1 MIDRTKQ
8 ILNKSLSAA
17 CAILLAFMSM
27 LTCYQVFMRYV
38 IRRPSTMSEDI
49 LSYSFVW
56 LSLLAT
62 ALVFGERDHMNLTF
76 FVDKMGSGMRKGMA
90 VFSEFLVLAV
100 SLLVFV
106 FGGKGFMDVGA
117 IQVSP
122 TLNITMDII
131 YSILPISGVLICL
144 YSMINIVEIIRDKDL
159 GQGDKE
165 EGTEE
170 GKE

>member
-1 MIDRTKQ
+1 MIDRTKKV
-8 ILNKSLSAA
+8 LNQLLSGA
-17 CAILLAFMSM
+17 CAALLAFMSA

-38 IRRPSTMSEDI
+38 VRRPSTMSEDI

-62 ALVFGERDHMNLTF
+62 ALVFGERDHMSLTF
-76 FVDKMGSGMRKGMA
+76 FVDKMSSGMRKAVA
-90 VFSEFLVLAV
+90 VFSELLVLAV

-131 YSILPISGVLICL
+131 YSILPVSGVLICL
-144 YSMINIVEIIRDKDL
+144 YSMINIVEIVRNEEW

-165 EGTEE
+165 EETKE